1 MKILMATFWGL
12 QNLGGIWTYI
22 RQLSEWYAEHGIEVD
37 VIGTDMQKETV
48 YILKKGWLFE
58 KKAVLPA
65 LRSTFTTDHV
75 PAFHADP
82 YLAYLELNRY
92 AYELGIAYLGTESYD
107 LIHAQ
112 DPISA
117 YSISRVM
124 KRKVPLVTSYHGS
137 LHLEG
142 YLDELQMN
150 PAARKEDYL
159 RTPLGKYYQTM
170 EQLGIAA
177 SDGFIVSS
185 SWIQQLMQQFGAPPA
200 AFSRIPYAVDLV
212 QYDELAAKQTSYPA
226 PPNKKV
232 IAFTGR
238 LEYIK
243 GIHVLLEAAALL
255 KEYRE
260 DFVIW
265 IAGEGSMG
273 PLYREQ
279 TEQKELHD
287 YVKFWGIVN
296 NVPSFLKNAH
306 IYVQPSLQDT
316 QPFSVTEAQLAGIPV
331 IVADTAG
338 MPDMVVEGKTGY
350 VVPPSNAAALARKL
364 DYLLTHPKVR
374 TRVGTAAR
382 TWARKYRSLD
392 RQAEDTLA
400 VYERYIKKDRMAERG
415 QDEKTDMKIGRGAR
429 TESLSTSSTFSL
441 HHLPI
446 SSELLADLMSKIPA
460 DYRLPDRKVI
470 KEGK

>member
-65 LRSTFTTDHV
+65 LHSSLSPHHV
-75 PAFHADP
+75 PALHADP
-82 YLAYLELNRY
+82 YLAFLELNRY
-92 AYELGIAYLGTESYD
+92 AYELGMAYLGTESYD

-142 YLDELQMN
+142 YLDELQIN
-150 PAARKEDYL
+150 PDTRKEDYL
-159 RTPLGKYYQTM
+159 LTPLGTYYKTM

-185 SWIQQLMQQFGAPPA
+185 SWIQQLMQQFQAPGA

-212 QYDELAAKQTSYPA
+212 QYDELATKQSSYSA

-243 GIHVLLEAAALL
+243 GIHVLLEAAAIL
-255 KEYRE
+255 KKYRG

-273 PLYREQ
+273 PLYKEQ
-279 TEQKELHD
+279 TQNKGLKGH
-287 YVKFWGIVN
+287 VKFWGMVD
-296 NVPSFLKNAH
+296 NVPSFLKNVH

-350 VVPPSNAAALARKL
+350 VVPPSDAAALARKL

-382 TWARKYRSLD
+382 TWARKYRSLE
-392 RQAEDTLA
+392 RQAKDTLA

-415 QDEKTDMKIGRGAR
+415 QDEKTDVKIGRDAR
-429 TESLSTSSTFSL
+429 TEFLSTSPAFSL
-441 HHLPI
+441 PHLPI
-446 SSELLADLMSKIPA
+446 ASELLADLMSKLPA

-470 KEGK
+470 KEEK

>member
-22 RQLSEWYAEHGIEVD
+22 RQLSEWLLAHGIEVD
-37 VIGTDMQKETV
+37 VIGTDMQQETV

-65 LRSTFTTDHV
+65 LRSTLSADHV
-75 PAFHADP
+75 PALHTDP

-124 KRKVPLVTSYHGS
+124 KRSIPLVTSYHGS

-142 YLDELQMN
+142 FLDELQMN
-150 PAARKEDYL
+150 PRTRKEDYL
-159 RTPLGKYYQTM
+159 LDPLGKYYKTM

-185 SWIQQLMQQFGAPPA
+185 NWIQQLMVQFHASPVH
-200 AFSRIPYAVDLV
+200 FDLIPYAVDLKR
-212 QYDELAAKQTSYPA
+212 YDQRAAEVTSYTPPPA
-226 PPNKKV
+226 KKV

-243 GIHVLLEAAALL
+243 GIHVLLEAAGLL
-255 KEYRE
+255 KQRRN

-265 IAGEGSMG
+265 IAGQGSMG
-273 PLYREQ
+273 ELYREH
-279 TEQKELHD
+279 TVHKGVSEH
-287 YVKFWGIVN
+287 VVFWGMVD
-296 NVPSFLKNAH
+296 NVPSFLKNVH

-316 QPFSVTEAQLAGIPV
+316 QPFSVTEAQLAGVPV
-331 IVADTAG
+331 IVTDAAG
-338 MPDMVVEGKTGY
+338 MPDMVQEGQTGY
-350 VVPPSNAAALARKL
+350 VVPPSDAAALAHKL
-364 DYLLTHPKVR
+364 DYLLTHDNVR
-374 TRVGTAAR
+374 TRVGAAAR
-382 TWARKYRSLD
+382 TWAREYRSLE
-392 RQAEDTLA
+392 RQAEDTLS
-400 VYERYIKKDRMAERG
+400 VYQKYIDQWRMVKHDGPADIKNSRNNAM
-415 QDEKTDMKIGRGAR
+415 DA
-429 TESLSTSSTFSL
+429 SPLPPL
-441 HHLPI
+441 HHLSI
-446 SSELLADLMSKIPA
+446 SSELLADLQSKLPA
-460 DYRLPDRKVI
+460 DYLLPDPKVL
-470 KEGK
+470 KEIE

>member
-65 LRSTFTTDHV
+65 LRTTFTTDHV
-75 PAFHADP
+75 PALHADP

-92 AYELGIAYLGTESYD
+92 AYELGMAYLGTESYD

-124 KRKVPLVTSYHGS
+124 KRKVPLITSYHGS

-150 PAARKEDYL
+150 PAARKDDYL
-159 RTPLGKYYQTM
+159 RTPLGTYYKTM

-185 SWIQQLMQQFGAPPA
+185 SWIQKLMQQFGAPPA

-226 PPNKKV
+226 PPAKKV

-260 DFVIW
+260 DFVLW

-273 PLYREQ
+273 SLYREQ
-279 TEQKELHD
+279 TEEKGLSDH
-287 YVKFWGIVN
+287 VKFWGMVN
-296 NVPSFLKNAH
+296 NVPAFLKNVH

-331 IVADTAG
+331 IVTDAAG
-338 MPDMVVEGKTGY
+338 MPDMVADGKTGY
-350 VVPPSNAAALARKL
+350 VVPPSNAAALADKL

-374 TRVGTAAR
+374 TRVGSAAR
-382 TWARKYRSLD
+382 TWARKYRSLE

-400 VYERYIKKDRMAERG
+400 IYERYIKEGRNAEQFKDE
-415 QDEKTDMKIGRGAR
+415 ETDMKKNRGGAR
-429 TESLSTSSTFSL
+429 MESLSTSSTFSL

-446 SSELLADLMSKIPA
+446 SSELLADLMSKLPA
-460 DYRLPDRKVI
+460 DYRLPDRNVI
-470 KEGK
+470 KE